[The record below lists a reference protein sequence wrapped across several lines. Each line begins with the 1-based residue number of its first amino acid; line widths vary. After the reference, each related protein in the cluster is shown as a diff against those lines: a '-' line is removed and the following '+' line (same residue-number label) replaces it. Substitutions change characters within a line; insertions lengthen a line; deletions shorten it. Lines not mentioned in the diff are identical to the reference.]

1 MEDMKVFLRERLNGY
16 YSVASFV
23 AANTL
28 SSIPFLAI
36 ISFTSALPVYWL
48 SGLNKEAGRF
58 FYFVF
63 NLFMALFV
71 TESMM
76 MAMAPLVPHFLVGI
90 AGGAGVLGLDMLVCG
105 FFQPAGQLPRPV
117 FYYPLHFLSFETY
130 AFYGFVKNE
139 FDGTHGW
146 GCPCSAMAGGCPAAL
161 GGAACEL
168 EGTDILAYWD
178 VPAWNKCTCPGVAA
192 AHRVLGRT
200 GGPSPSNALPACC
213 FCMCVLPACCFCLL
227 NAYAIRFAARRVR
240 VHRGAGRVRHLL
252 PPLLLRRLQVQRKQ
266 VALTPPP

>member
-1 MEDMKVFLRERLNGY
+1 MSISGFPAFMEDMKVFLRERLNGY

-23 AANTL
+23 AANTI
-28 SSIPFLAI
+28 SSVPFLAI

-192 AHRVLGRT
+192 APHSRSRCLLAASAYLTRT
-200 GGPSPSNALPACC
+200 LFVSLPAGYVSIVVQAAFVIFFRLC
-213 FCMCVLPACCFCLL
+213 FYGACKYSE
-227 NAYAIRFAARRVR
+227 NKS
-240 VHRGAGRVRHLL
+240 
-252 PPLLLRRLQVQRKQ
+252 PLQNDKAKRKL
-266 VALTPPP
+266 V

>member
-146 GCPCSAMAGGCPAAL
+146 GCPCSSMAGGCPPAL
-161 GGAACEL
+161 GGSACEL

-178 VPAWNKCTCPGVAA
+178 VPAWNKCTGQ
-192 AHRVLGRT
+192 
-200 GGPSPSNALPACC
+200 
-213 FCMCVLPACCFCLL
+213 
-227 NAYAIRFAARRVR
+227 
-240 VHRGAGRVRHLL
+240 
-252 PPLLLRRLQVQRKQ
+252 RL
-266 VALTPPP
+266 